1 MDNRQTILA
10 FAIGLA
16 FLGLPA
22 NADGLTT
29 QGLDDPEVMA
39 PAKPAID
46 WSGPYA
52 GLSYGRTST
61 ESTETKCF
69 KLGQPKAC
77 DDPIFEYYPDLKEV
91 QTTSSGSST
100 DQFGAFAG
108 YRRDFGRVV
117 GGLEVGSI
125 GDMTSAEAQIG
136 LDLGRALAYGFAGAA
151 DAGGESGAIYG
162 AGIDLLLG
170 RGVLLGVKHTTGDLG
185 DMTTIRVGVKF

>member
-77 DDPIFEYYPDLKEV
+77 DDPIFIAYPEYKVEV
-91 QTTSSGSST
+91 RSETETSDSAAGILV
-100 DQFGAFAG
+100 G
-108 YRRDFGRVV
+108 YRFDMGRIVPGVELGIYDGAVV
-117 GGLEVGSI
+117 PG
-125 GDMTSAEAQIG
+125 AQIG
-136 LDLGRALAYGFAGAA
+136 LDLGGVLPYAHYDRDGAA
-151 DAGGESGAIYG
+151 FGIEAKLSSHLSAGVR
-162 AGIDLLLG
+162 AGKDRAALTVSWG
-170 RGVLLGVKHTTGDLG
+170 
-185 DMTTIRVGVKF
+185 F